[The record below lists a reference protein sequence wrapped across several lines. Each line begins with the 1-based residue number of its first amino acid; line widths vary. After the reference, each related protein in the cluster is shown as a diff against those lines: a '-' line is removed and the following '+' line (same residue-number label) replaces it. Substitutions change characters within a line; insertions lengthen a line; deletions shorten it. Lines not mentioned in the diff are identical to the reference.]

1 MVIRF
6 KDNGNL
12 RDAVN
17 DSYERA
23 LPENTAML
31 KEHIYLLD
39 NGDLHIDDDFD
50 TELSGIFL
58 KAMRVHHFLEEDAEI
73 VVPWK

>member
-39 NGDLHIDDDFD
+39 NGDLEVDVYGRSIHHI
-50 TELSGIFL
+50 
-58 KAMRVHHFLEEDAEI
+58 
-73 VVPWK
+73 